1 MVGVSGEVNPLP
13 PAKNVTAEARCKAL
27 SRLPAHAI
35 FVHRFQ
41 SPVEM
46 PQGDAKLNLR
56 AP

>member
-35 FVHRFQ
+35 FMHRFQ